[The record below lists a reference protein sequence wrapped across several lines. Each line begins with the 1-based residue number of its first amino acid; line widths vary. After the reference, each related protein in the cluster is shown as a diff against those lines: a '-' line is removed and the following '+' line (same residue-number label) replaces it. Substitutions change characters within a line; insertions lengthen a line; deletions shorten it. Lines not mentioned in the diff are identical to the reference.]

1 VKNLRLIV
9 WLTQLG
15 LSVAMPLGGFIWL
28 AVWLRQRLDWGVW
41 VIIVGVALGV
51 ICAVD
56 GFRMSLKTMERM
68 ARDKKEDPP
77 PVSFNEHD

>member
-1 VKNLRLIV
+1 
-9 WLTQLG
+9 
-15 LSVAMPLGGFIWL
+15 MPLGGFIWL

-77 PVSFNEHD
+77 PVSFNDHD